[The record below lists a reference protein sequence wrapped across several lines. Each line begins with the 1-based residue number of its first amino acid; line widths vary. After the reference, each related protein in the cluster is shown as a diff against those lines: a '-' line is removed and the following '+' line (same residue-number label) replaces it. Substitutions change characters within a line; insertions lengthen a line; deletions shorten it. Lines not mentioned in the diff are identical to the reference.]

1 MNNKLSSKSRVK
13 LNQSILKSSILEDDI
28 LFDSNNG
35 TYFRINKSGKF
46 IMDTLSDEI
55 IIDQIV
61 IKYQQKFK
69 ISMNEASN
77 DVLAF
82 IELLA
87 KKNFINI
94 V

>member
-1 MNNKLSSKSRVK
+1 MNNKLSSKSRIK
-13 LNQSILKSSILEDDI
+13 LNQSILQSSILEDDI

>member
-1 MNNKLSSKSRVK
+1 MSSKSRIK
-13 LNQSILKSSILEDDI
+13 LNQSILQSSILEDDI

-87 KKNFINI
+87 KKNLINI